1 MPEQPTAKKRL
12 IGNVVIYMAVVIVS
26 ATAIW
31 LLSADARREVDALA
45 VANADSTQWSLAQSE
60 VEFLSFAN
68 AARAVVAGQAT
79 PDEARERFDVLYSR
93 VQTLKA
99 APAFA
104 EIRSRPTGAEA
115 LNSIEGFLSNAIP
128 VIDADD
134 AAFRAQLPSLIEAF
148 PAVQSNLRSISLSG
162 IAVFSQRSVEQ
173 RAAVSGALTDLAVI
187 SFALLAL
194 LLAVVGGLL
203 IINRASQRQTSEIA
217 LTQSRLQAIISTSL
231 DAILVAGKDGRIL
244 GFNGAAEGIFGYS
257 REEAVGADMADL
269 IIPDH
274 MRDAHNA
281 GMARYRETGE
291 KRVVGSGLLKLEAK
305 RKDGTVFPV
314 ELSINSTESE
324 EGEIFVSY
332 LRDISQRVANENEL
346 VEARDKALAGEKA
359 KADLLAVMSHEM
371 RTPLNGVLGTL
382 ELLSSTTL
390 NDKQKKF
397 VGVMDASGKMLLEHV
412 NNVLDISRVDA
423 GMAVAAEQAF
433 DVFEVAQETLE
444 GLRTQ
449 ASNRGNSLNI
459 EQVGSPVGRVIG
471 DRKRLQQVLFNLIGN
486 AIKFTENGS
495 VTLELE
501 ASPNESIVD
510 FRVIDTGIGIAEE
523 DLDRIF
529 EDFVTLDAS
538 YQREVEGT
546 GLGLGIVKRLI
557 ELMGGEIG
565 VESES
570 GEGSVFWFSLPLEP
584 ASNRRLTQ
592 PNEMV
597 GNDIVRERL
606 AVLVVEDNEINR
618 MVAREMLEQSGCT
631 VTEAVDGQ
639 DGVRIASAH
648 PFDLILMDISMPKLD
663 GTAATKMIKSSKG
676 PNETTPIVA
685 LTAHALP
692 DDVARFREAGME
704 DVITKPLS
712 ADRLT
717 AVLAEFSPEQTMIA
731 ETKTTRGGDDL
742 IETLG
747 AEKAQLLR
755 QRTVEQ
761 LEEGLKELSAIAQ
774 AEVQHEKIRSIAHKL
789 SGSTAMFGMHAIWEK
804 LSEVEQNAHKITAED
819 LRSSIDQLEK
829 LLELEASSFP
839 KA

>member
-557 ELMGGEIG
+557 ELMGGKIG